1 MRAERTAG
9 FTLIEVLVAMVVTS
23 LLLVLVMNGAVSAR
37 ERGTRDQVR
46 ARAVMLARSLL
57 EDAASRPF
65 EPGQRSGDQATLHW
79 SLVETASATDPR
91 GQLVLSETRVT
102 VTDRDTAG
110 LYSASLRTLK
120 SLGS

>member
-1 MRAERTAG
+1 MPRNRAAG
-9 FTLIEVLVAMVVTS
+9 FTLIEVLVAMVVTT

-37 ERGTRDQVR
+37 ERGAKDRVR
-46 ARAVMLARSLL
+46 ARAAMLARSLL

-65 EPGQRSGDQATLHW
+65 QPGQRSGDQATLHW
-79 SLVETASATDPR
+79 SLAETAAATDPR
-91 GQLVLSETRVT
+91 HQLVLSEARVT
-102 VTDRDTAG
+102 VTDRENAG